1 MAQTSLA
8 MTFRDLCVKTA
19 SYGGIASYG
28 PGGDQPESLPTDAH
42 DLDLVKRIVNDGWGR
57 FIRAKP
63 DWNWMKPIWSLTFDP
78 TGLGGQCVAKDPAR
92 YYLPDGF
99 AGEFDSFFTYA
110 SNGPRRRI
118 EMVDEAYIRECQAQ
132 GLLTADPYYGAIRA
146 LQTDNSPVD
155 QRRWE
160 VVFWP
165 TPGGVY
171 TVTAGLRLWPFKLV
185 NLDDRPCAGF
195 QFDRAILA
203 CALIEWDLQKW
214 NKTTANPSHLAD
226 LEKAIQID
234 SRSAPKSLGL
244 MREGSDGVQPA
255 PYLSG
260 NGTVDTY
267 TQRDGTVITI

>member
-8 MTFRDLCVKTA
+8 MTFRDLLLRTAEYGGVA
-19 SYGGIASYG
+19 SYGT
-28 PGGDQPESLPTDAH
+28 GGDKAAGLPTDAH
-42 DLDLVKRIVNDGWGR
+42 DLDLLQRIVNDGWAR

-63 DWNWMKPIWSLTFDP
+63 DWNWMAPTFSLTFDP
-78 TGLGGQCVAKDPAR
+78 TGASGQCVAQDPAR

-99 AGEFDSFFTYA
+99 AGEFVTFFTYA
-110 SNGPRRRI
+110 ANGPRRRI
-118 EMVDEAYIRECQAQ
+118 ENVDEAYIRECQAQ
-132 GLLTADPYYGAIRA
+132 GVMTADPYFCAIRP
-146 LQTDNSPVD
+146 LLTDNSPVD

-160 VVFWP
+160 CVFWP

-171 TVTAGLRLWPFKLV
+171 TVTARLRLWPFRLT

-214 NKTTANPSHLAD
+214 NKTVANPSHLAD

-234 SRSAPKSLGL
+234 SRTAPKSLGY
-244 MREGSDGVQPA
+244 MREGSDGVRPA
-255 PYLSG
+255 PLLSG

-267 TQRDGTVITI
+267 TQRDGTVIVI